1 MLIITFFLLQKKL
14 NGWYFFPEHVAY
26 IKPDWLLVKGKIRYF
41 FEILFLQQYRYVT
54 FLIVPILAFVTYL
67 RQKLVGHLL
76 PIGLSI
82 IIYLF
87 IGEHLGWVSRK
98 AVIPLLFGYLVYQI
112 IWINKQ
118 NKTVSNE
125 GKRLL
130 AISMIFTVLYL
141 VFHSLNF
148 FSTRYLLTVATIL
161 FITLA
166 YLIDFYLVT
175 LPNYTVYI
183 SICLIMGAHLLS
195 YQKQANATDTELSA
209 FDAMQVQQQMIS
221 FAEKKKLYGKH
232 IVAPS
237 FLQQEHL
244 LKPLTGFRNTTDSFH
259 YVSKTIT
266 ANTEIVMIENVEI
279 DSTDFAAQVHPPAFR
294 LLFNVNKGNVSGYIY
309 ERSHK

>member
-1 MLIITFFLLQKKL
+1 
-14 NGWYFFPEHVAY
+14 
-26 IKPDWLLVKGKIRYF
+26 
-41 FEILFLQQYRYVT
+41 
-54 FLIVPILAFVTYL
+54 
-67 RQKLVGHLL
+67 LVGHLL

-221 FAEKKKLYGKH
+221 FAEKKNLYGKH